1 MIAAEPVFAR
11 VVVRARVLL
20 LLDLAGN
27 RVIDLLVQ
35 RVSVRLLRRLA
46 VEVAEKVGQGWP
58 VGVLLLASLAT
69 FLADAHGVV

>member
-1 MIAAEPVFAR
+1 MFAAEPVFAR

-20 LLDLAGN
+20 LLDLAGDG
-27 RVIDLLVQ
+27 VIDLLVQ
-35 RVSVRLLRRLA
+35 RVPVRLLRRLA

-58 VGVLLLASLAT
+58 VGVLLLASLAA